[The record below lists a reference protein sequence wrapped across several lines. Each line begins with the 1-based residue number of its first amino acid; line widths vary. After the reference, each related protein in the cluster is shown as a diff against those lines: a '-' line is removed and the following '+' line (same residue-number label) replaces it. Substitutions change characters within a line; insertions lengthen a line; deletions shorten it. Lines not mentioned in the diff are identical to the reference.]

1 MPHNLLLH
9 PRTFLIYKSQ
19 WFDDLKNGIIPADQ
33 VAVGNS
39 IEILGKNSQD
49 EYTYKKIRRQS
60 FEMVEAKTRE
70 ILTERRLFN
79 IYDNYRVSTSSGLI
93 KINQITEEHKILDTK
108 NIQLEKIQNLLKSAA
123 NYPNSYKSYLC
134 GFQNSLLTKF
144 FHGEG
149 YTPEFNNVHY
159 HSNLFFLDLEKE
171 KVKLLEIS
179 EKQEDNDLSKKII
192 LWHTTH
198 QLTDNFSKI
207 YQQRYSYKISTNKTY
222 SSSGI
227 IINSIPEELA
237 NDLHRP
243 NHSKYRK
250 EHNPSKNLVTP
261 FLPIFAIEF
270 KNVQFFLVGFLTG
283 MIWDGVQKEY
293 PYEGSKT
300 WSRGI
305 KQETNRKMI
314 TTKPI
319 RHWMQKDYYL
329 PKILPFFLSFY
340 DMNYEYEYKKK
351 TMEIQM
357 TLDISNIPNLL
368 DNNLGNT
375 DYRKF
380 SNVLH
385 IEDHDKSNLISFNI
399 DKMESL
405 WRPIL
410 DFTLVEID

>member
-60 FEMVEAKTRE
+60 SEMVEAKTRE

-79 IYDNYRVSTSSGLI
+79 IHDNYRVSSSSGRI

-108 NIQLEKIQNLLKSAA
+108 NIQLEKIQNLLKSVA

-149 YTPEFNNVHY
+149 YTPKFNNVHY
-159 HSNLFFLDLEKE
+159 HTNLFFLDLEN
-171 KVKLLEIS
+171 VKLLGIS
-179 EKQEDNDLSKKII
+179 ENSDDNGLLKKII
-192 LWHTTH
+192 LWHRHKEITH
-198 QLTDNFSKI
+198 IFSTI
-207 YQQRYSYKISTNKTY
+207 YQQKFRYKISTDNSY

-227 IINSIPEELA
+227 IIKTIPEQLA
-237 NDLHRP
+237 NDLHQP
-243 NHSKYRK
+243 NYSKYQMK
-250 EHNPSKNLVTP
+250 LNPSKNLVTP

-270 KNVQFFLVGFLTG
+270 KNAQFFLVGFLTG

-351 TMEIQM
+351 TREIQM

-368 DNNLGNT
+368 NNNLGNT
-375 DYRKF
+375 DFRKF
-380 SNVLH
+380 SKVLH
-385 IEDHDKSNLISFNI
+385 TEDHDKSNLISFNI

>member
-1 MPHNLLLH
+1 MPYNLLLH
-9 PRTFLIYKSQ
+9 SRTFLIYKSQ
-19 WFDDLKNGIIPADQ
+19 WFDDLKSGIIPADQ
-33 VAVGNS
+33 IVVGNS

-60 FEMVEAKTRE
+60 SEMVEAKTRE

-79 IYDNYRVSTSSGLI
+79 IYDNYRVSSSSGRI

-108 NIQLEKIQNLLKSAA
+108 NIQLEKIQNLLKSTA

-149 YTPEFNNVHY
+149 YTPKFNNVHY
-159 HSNLFFLDLEKE
+159 HTNLFFLDLES
-171 KVKLLEIS
+171 VKLLGIS
-179 EKQEDNDLSKKII
+179 ENSDDNGLLKKII
-192 LWHTTH
+192 LWHRHKEITH
-198 QLTDNFSKI
+198 IFSTI
-207 YQQRYSYKISTNKTY
+207 YQQKFRYKISTDNSY

-227 IINSIPEELA
+227 IIKTIPEQLA

-243 NHSKYRK
+243 NYSKYQMK
-250 EHNPSKNLVTP
+250 LNPSKNLVTP

-270 KNVQFFLVGFLTG
+270 KNAQYFLIGFLTG

-351 TMEIQM
+351 TREIQM
-357 TLDISNIPNLL
+357 TLDISNMPNLL
-368 DNNLGNT
+368 KNNLGNT

-380 SNVLH
+380 SKVLH

>member
-1 MPHNLLLH
+1 MPYNLLLH

-19 WFDDLKNGIIPADQ
+19 WFDDLKSGIIPADQ
-33 VAVGNS
+33 IVVGNS

-60 FEMVEAKTRE
+60 SEMVEAKTRE

-79 IYDNYRVSTSSGLI
+79 IYDNYRVSSSSGRI

-108 NIQLEKIQNLLKSAA
+108 NIQLEKIQNLLKSVA

-149 YTPEFNNVHY
+149 YTPKFNNVHY
-159 HSNLFFLDLEKE
+159 HTSLFFLDLES
-171 KVKLLEIS
+171 VKLLGIS
-179 EKQEDNDLSKKII
+179 ENLDDNGLLKKII
-192 LWHTTH
+192 LWHRHGEITRI
-198 QLTDNFSKI
+198 FSTI
-207 YQQRYSYKISTNKTY
+207 YQQKFRYKISTDNSY

-227 IINSIPEELA
+227 IIKTIPEQLA
-237 NDLHRP
+237 NDLHQP
-243 NHSKYRK
+243 NYSKYQMK
-250 EHNPSKNLVTP
+250 LNPSKNLVTP

-270 KNVQFFLVGFLTG
+270 KNAQYFLIGFLTG

-293 PYEGSKT
+293 PYEGSKS

-329 PKILPFFLSFY
+329 PRFLI
-340 DMNYEYEYKKK
+340 NN
-351 TMEIQM
+351 T
-357 TLDISNIPNLL
+357 NI
-368 DNNLGNT
+368 
-375 DYRKF
+375 F
-380 SNVLH
+380 
-385 IEDHDKSNLISFNI
+385 
-399 DKMESL
+399 
-405 WRPIL
+405 
-410 DFTLVEID
+410 